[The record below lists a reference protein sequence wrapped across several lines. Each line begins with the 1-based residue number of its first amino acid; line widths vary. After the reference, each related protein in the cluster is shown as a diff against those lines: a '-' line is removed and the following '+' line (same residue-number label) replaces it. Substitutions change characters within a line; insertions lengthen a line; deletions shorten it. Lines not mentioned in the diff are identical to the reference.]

1 MASASTQWI
10 KKRCFRYKYIGEIYA
25 QVANWATSYY
35 SVLVLFIYKFEFHP
49 FMVST
54 EITASHQL
62 CDLHLRDHPFK
73 MSANFHYFW
82 PLPPSISSFLLLS
95 VSNLAGAEIGKVYS
109 VSVICHMSCK
119 MLNHPLCFA
128 SPAIACQPSSP
139 PSNQPNQ
146 PARLPAG
153 KFSHQPA
160 CPSAPQWPEFQ
171 NLVQKLF
178 GFFGSRNQW
187 KPNLVRN
194 SKNVSSWVKTFI
206 HLNHILMI

>member
-1 MASASTQWI
+1 MPKLQ
-10 KKRCFRYKYIGEIYA
+10 IGQPLTI
-25 QVANWATSYY
+25 
-35 SVLVLFIYKFEFHP
+35 LFWSFHIYKFEFHP

-62 CDLHLRDHPFK
+62 CDLHLRDHPNPIQ
-73 MSANFHYFW
+73 SRQ
-82 PLPPSISSFLLLS
+82 I
-95 VSNLAGAEIGKVYS
+95 AGAEIGKVYS

-128 SPAIACQPSSP
+128 SQAIACQPSSP

-160 CPSAPQWPEFQ
+160 CPGAPQWPEFQ
-171 NLVQKLF
+171 NPVQKLF
-178 GFFGSRNQW
+178 GFFW
-187 KPNLVRN
+187 LKKPMKAK
-194 SKNVSSWVKTFI
+194 SG
-206 HLNHILMI
+206 